1 METQKFRPVQI
12 ALHWFIFLLVIVVYI
27 SGLLRDSADEPLR
40 SILSGLHYSCGI
52 SVGILMIVR
61 LAVRIKH
68 RAPAIIPKPSPAI
81 TGLSHLVHLM
91 IFVIFILLPVL
102 GFSIKYLNGYDWSLF
117 GIPMPVSATPDEDLA
132 YSIQNLHE
140 IIANTGYFIIGL
152 HAAAALAHHY
162 FWKDNTLLR
171 MMPRK
176 RH

>member
-1 METQKFRPVQI
+1 MITKKFAPVQI
-12 ALHWFIFLLVIVVYI
+12 ALHWIVFLLVIFVYT
-27 SGLLRDSADEPLR
+27 SALLRDTANEPLK
-40 SILSGLHYSCGI
+40 SILSMLHYSSGI
-52 SVGILMIVR
+52 LVGILMIVR
-61 LAVRIKH
+61 LAVRIKYP
-68 RAPAIIPKPSPAI
+68 APAIIPKPSPMI
-81 TGLSHLVHLM
+81 TGLSHLAHLA

-117 GIPMPVSATPDEDLA
+117 GIPMPVSATPDEDRA
-132 YSIQNLHE
+132 YEIQNIHE

-152 HAAAALAHHY
+152 HALTALAHHY

>member
-1 METQKFRPVQI
+1 METQKYQPVQI
-12 ALHWFIFLLVIVVYI
+12 ALHWFIFLVVVVVY
-27 SGLLRDSADEPLR
+27 SSALLRNNTDEPLR
-40 SILSGLHYSCGI
+40 SMLSWLHYSSGI
-52 SVGILMIVR
+52 LVGILMIIR
-61 LAVRIKH
+61 LAVRIKY
-68 RAPAIIPKPSPAI
+68 RAPAIIPKPSPMI

-117 GIPMPVSATPDEDLA
+117 GIPMPVSAAPDEDLA
-132 YSIQNLHE
+132 YSIQNIHE
-140 IIANTGYFIIGL
+140 IIANTAYFIIGL
-152 HAAAALAHHY
+152 HAATALAHHY